1 MGMRW
6 ETEEERKDR
15 LQYTLHG
22 RYNNETEKPY
32 IEVKKNGEHY
42 CYAPWSLF
50 KDGVKRG
57 DING

>member
-1 MGMRW
+1 MGSRW

-15 LQYTLHG
+15 MQYTLHG
-22 RYNNETEKPY
+22 QYNHKTSKPY
-32 IEVKKNGEHY
+32 IEIKKNGEHY

-50 KDGVKRG
+50 KDNVKIG